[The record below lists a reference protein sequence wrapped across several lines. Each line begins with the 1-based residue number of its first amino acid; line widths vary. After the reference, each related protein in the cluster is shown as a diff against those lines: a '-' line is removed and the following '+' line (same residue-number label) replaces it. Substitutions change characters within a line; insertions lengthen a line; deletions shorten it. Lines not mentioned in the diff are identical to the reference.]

1 MEISP
6 ERIGRREWWLW
17 LSALGVT
24 TLSGAAFLLSSF
36 PSLFLRPEHFYEIR
50 SEQARWATFCLLL
63 LFNGWL
69 VYRQW
74 SFRRLRR
81 QLAGPDVDAQTN
93 TEVAYDPSSMDDVT
107 GLYTRAS
114 LDHRLGKEVA
124 RAKRHSLPLT
134 LVALHLDDFAHI
146 VEQFGKPA
154 SDTLLKEFADLLRK
168 SSRGC
173 DLAAR
178 MATDDFLLVLPEC
191 SLQDAKIVTD
201 RLGNPELQCAGQTV
215 TLECS
220 IGWVDYKSGDV
231 PSDLIKRAQDVLQLY
246 KKASQDNSS
255 ATLTIR

>member
-1 MEISP
+1 METSP
-6 ERIGRREWWLW
+6 ERLGRREWWLW
-17 LSALGVT
+17 FSAMAVT
-24 TLSGAAFLLSSF
+24 TLSASAFLLSSF
-36 PSLFLRPEHFYEIR
+36 PSLFQRPEHFYEIR
-50 SEQARWATFCLLL
+50 SDQARWGTLCLLL

-74 SFRRLRR
+74 SLRRLRR
-81 QLAGPDVDAQTN
+81 QL
-93 TEVAYDPSSMDDVT
+93 TEPAADLLVHAEDGYDPSRMDDVT

-124 RAKRHSLPLT
+124 RAKRRSLPLT
-134 LVALHLDDFAHI
+134 IVALHLQDFAQI
-146 VEQFGKPA
+146 VEHFGKPA
-154 SDTLLKEFADLLRK
+154 GDTLLKQFADRLRK
-168 SSRGC
+168 ASRGC

-178 MATDDFLLVLPEC
+178 LATDDFLLVLPEC
-191 SLQDAKIVTD
+191 SLQGAKIVTD

-246 KKASQDNSS
+246 SKASQDSSS
-255 ATLTIR
+255 ATLTLR